1 MPGTEAQGR
10 ITLAQAVADPISFPQ
25 STATW
30 IGRRLRVQWIVLPL
44 ALVLTAGAQGAA
56 TEQIVIDPAEL
67 KTLATG
73 LRGTEGPSVLPDG
86 SVAVLEPMGGTV
98 LRVSNDGTRS
108 VLTTTGMGVAGTALG
123 PDNALYV
130 TKINIGA
137 ILDRLRADAPRA
149 DARGADGP
157 RAGGRGNNPPW
168 TASPA
173 AILRVDLK
181 TLAVKTL
188 YTAYQGKLLQEPND
202 LVVDEWGDLW
212 FTDTGSGSVYS
223 ARADGS
229 DIQRSIADAQG
240 VNGIAL
246 SPDRRTIYIVGNGK
260 LLAYGIVARGK
271 LEQKNGHTVARVI
284 ATLDP
289 KIGAP
294 DGMKT
299 EASGDILIA
308 CTDDGILRYSPRGT
322 LISQIRIPGVA
333 IVNLAFGGKDGRT
346 LYLADRATN
355 DQSGRLQSMH
365 WPRKGTTFP

>member
-1 MPGTEAQGR
+1 
-10 ITLAQAVADPISFPQ
+10 
-25 STATW
+25 
-30 IGRRLRVQWIVLPL
+30 LRVQWIVLPL
-44 ALVLTAGAQGAA
+44 ALALTAEAQGAA

-98 LRVSNDGTRS
+98 LRVSTDGTRS

-123 PDNALYV
+123 HDNALYV

-137 ILDRLRADAPRA
+137 ILERLRAGAPRA
-149 DARGADGP
+149 GARGADGP
-157 RAGGRGNNPPW
+157 PAGGRGGNNPPW

-173 AILRVDLK
+173 AILRIDLT

-188 YTAYQGKLLQEPND
+188 YTEYQGKLLQEPND

-229 DIQRSIADAQG
+229 GLQRSIADAQG

-246 SPDRRTIYIVGNGK
+246 SPDRRTLYIVANGK
-260 LLAYGIVARGK
+260 LLGYGIVARGK
-271 LEQKNGHTVARVI
+271 LEQKNGHAVARVL

-299 EASGDILIA
+299 EANGDILIA
-308 CTDDGILRYSPRGT
+308 CTDDGILRYSSRGT

-346 LYLADRATN
+346 LYLSDRATN
-355 DQSGRLQSMH
+355 DQSGRLQSMN
-365 WPRKGTTFP
+365 WPRPGATFP